1 MDAQVEELDG
11 ERVRLTVEVPA
22 REVAHAVAHAVHDLG
37 DRVKIPGFRAGK
49 VPPQVLKARIGME
62 RLYGEAVDS
71 HIGSWFW
78 SAARRTRVRPSERPD
93 FTYELP
99 TSEEQDWA
107 FTAEFPVQG
116 PVEPADW
123 HELEV
128 PRLEVEVGDELVTA
142 GLEAL
147 QQTAA
152 ALSAVEGR
160 AAHVGDVAVVD
171 ILSEDGPGQRDYVVE
186 LGSDRLL
193 PEIEKGIRDLLPG
206 ESETVSWEG
215 SGSSTRVATVTLNEL
230 FERVLPPLDD
240 ELARTASEFDTL
252 EELRAD
258 IEQRIRSQLEDEAES
273 RFRSDA
279 VDELVKAS
287 DATPAE
293 LVVEMRTRDVL
304 NAFINQLEARGIDP
318 DTYLRMTGVSGAELT
333 ASLRDEATRSLGREL
348 VLEGAADRLGIEITD
363 DDLRSELREAGD
375 SDEEI
380 EEVLASSLADRLRY
394 DLRLRR
400 AVDRIAAEV
409 KPISAELA
417 EARERIWTPGKG
429 AAAQGEKKLWTP
441 GSAEEGVA
449 R

>member
-1 MDAQVEELDG
+1 MDAQVEQLDG
-11 ERVRLTVEVPA
+11 QRVRLTVEVPA
-22 REVAHAVAHAVHDLG
+22 DEVKHAVAHAVHDLG
-37 DRVKIPGFRAGK
+37 DRVKVPGFRAGK
-49 VPPQVLKARIGME
+49 VPPQVLMARIGTE

-78 SAARRTRVRPSERPD
+78 SAARLTRVRPSDRPD
-93 FTYELP
+93 FSYELP
-99 TSEEQDWA
+99 TSDEQDWA

-123 HELEV
+123 QELEV
-128 PRLEVEVGDELVTA
+128 PRFEVEVGDELVTA

-152 ALSAVEGR
+152 ALASVEGR
-160 AAHVGDVAVVD
+160 GARVGDVAVVD
-171 ILSEDGPGQRDYVVE
+171 IVSDGGQGQRDYIVE

-193 PEIEKGIRDLLPG
+193 PEIEQGIRDLLPG
-206 ESETVSWEG
+206 ESEAVSWEG
-215 SGSSTRVATVTLNEL
+215 AGSTTRQGKVTLKEVY
-230 FERVLPPLDD
+230 EKVLPPLDD
-240 ELARTASEFDTL
+240 ELARSASEFDTL

-258 IEQRIRSQLEDEAES
+258 VEQRIRAQLEEEAES

-287 DATPAE
+287 HADPAE
-293 LVVEMRTRDVL
+293 LVVEMRTREVF
-304 NAFINQLEARGIDP
+304 NAFLNQLAARGIDP
-318 DTYLRMTGVSGAELT
+318 DVYLRMTGISGAELT
-333 ASLRDEATRSLGREL
+333 ASLREEATRSIGREL
-348 VLEGAADRLGIEITD
+348 VLEGVADRLGIEISD
-363 DDLRSELREAGD
+363 DDIREELREGGEE
-375 SDEEI
+375 DEEI

-400 AVDRIAAEV
+400 AVDRVAAEV

-417 EARERIWTPGKG
+417 EARERIWTPEKG
-429 AAAQGEKKLWTP
+429 AAASGEKRLWTP
-441 GSAEEGVA
+441 GSAEEGVV